1 MFFVGLIFCFIVVIA
16 TTKVYVDER
25 HEPGILDK
33 FKSVGRFG
41 KSVVDRVVLLLRPSS
56 SIAALFICENR
67 TGLKNL
73 VNLYAFGK
81 LHSILE
87 ELFTSLLVT
96 EDPQVTVHI
105 KSLVWELSDY
115 CRCSLYF
122 NPLPKRELFIQYV
135 LV

>member
-1 MFFVGLIFCFIVVIA
+1 
-16 TTKVYVDER
+16 VDER